1 MSISTLSTTHTPLM
15 LNTSDSKIDRDNG
28 IGGNENEV
36 KRIIENFTR

>member
-1 MSISTLSTTHTPLM
+1 MNGLIKQIISDW
-15 LNTSDSKIDRDNG
+15 NCRKNNSKNDRDNG